1 MTFRDFKRQAHD
13 VVSNSMEKAGY
24 PPVIAFDVSEP
35 PKKEFG
41 DLTCNVAFLLSK
53 QLKMPPPKIAQELIE
68 KGIKPYLAENHD
80 QFPFIKSVEPHP
92 AGYINFRFDYSVV
105 AKDTLGRALANP
117 ERYGYID
124 AGVPQS
130 IVIEHTSVNPNK
142 ALHVGHMRN
151 VILGDTLYRIMKA
164 ANHDVR
170 VLNYVDDSG
179 LQVADIVIGFQ
190 FAGFP
195 REPPDGRKFDQY
207 CGDEVYVKVNQLYEK
222 DLTLA
227 EKRKLVL
234 REIEEGRSEI
244 ARFAAEITKRVLD
257 EQLKTCWRM
266 KVRYDILN
274 FESQIVHSQLWGK
287 AFELLKRD
295 GLAKFE
301 TEGKNKGCWVI
312 EAEGEED
319 KVIVRS
325 DGTATYVAKDIPYA
339 AWKLGLVPDPFD
351 YEKYAEQWD
360 GTTLYATTLAP
371 LAATAGKTDLSKG
384 GDRRVITI
392 IDSRQARLQRIIS
405 QVLGKITASTANNND
420 GKHDYCYYQH
430 LGYEAVTLSA
440 GTAKALGIDIGERQ
454 FMHMSGRKGIY
465 VGADYVL
472 DHLRNKARE
481 EVKARNPEFSDEQ
494 ASEIAE
500 EVAVSAIRYN
510 MIKQDLDKIITF
522 DINESMSLE
531 GDTGPYLQYAFAR
544 SQRILEKSGMP
555 SLAEGQIVV
564 DYALL
569 NEEAE
574 VKLMKEISKV
584 DMVVED
590 AAKSQ
595 SPKALAR
602 YAYSLATTF
611 NSFYE
616 KVPVLKA
623 QDARTLAARLAL
635 VRALGI
641 ALKNVLSILGITALN
656 KM

>member
-1 MTFRDFKRQAHD
+1 MTFSSFRLQTHHA
-13 VVSNSMEKAGY
+13 VSESMAKLGY
-24 PPVIAFDVSEP
+24 PAVSFDVSEP
-35 PKKEFG
+35 PRKEFG

-53 QLKMPPPKIAQELIE
+53 QLRMASPKIAQELIE
-68 KGIKPYLAENHD
+68 KGIKPYLAEKQK

-92 AGYINFRFDYSVV
+92 AGYINFHFDYAVV
-105 AKDTLGRALANP
+105 AKDTLQYALDKP
-117 ERYGYID
+117 DRYGYID
-124 AGVPQS
+124 SGGLER

-164 ANHDVR
+164 ANNKVT

-179 LQVADIVIGFQ
+179 LQVADIVIGFL

-207 CGDEVYVKVNQLYEK
+207 CGDEVYVKVNQMYEK
-222 DLTLA
+222 DPTLA

-234 REIEEGRSEI
+234 REIEEGKSEI

-266 KVRYDILN
+266 KVHYDILN
-274 FESQIVHSQLWGK
+274 FESQIVHSQMWSK
-287 AFELLKRD
+287 AFELLKKE
-295 GLAKFE
+295 GLVKFE
-301 TEGKNKGCWVI
+301 EEGKNKGCWII

-319 KVIVRS
+319 KVVVRS

-339 AWKLGLVPDPFD
+339 AWKLGLVPDPFH
-351 YEKYAEQWD
+351 YEKYAKQWD
-360 GTTLYATTLAP
+360 DTALYATTLA
-371 LAATAGKTDLSKG
+371 LDSAAATKTDFKG
-384 GDRRVITI
+384 GDRVITI

-405 QVLGKITASTANNND
+405 QVLGKIGDAGRKPD
-420 GKHDYCYYQH
+420 YQH

-440 GTAKALGIDIGERQ
+440 NTAKALGIDIGDRQ
-454 FMHMSGRKGIY
+454 FMHMSGRKGVY
-465 VGADYVL
+465 VGADFVL
-472 DHLRNKARE
+472 DHLRDKARE
-481 EVKARNPEFSDEQ
+481 EVRTRNPEFSDSQ
-494 ASEIAE
+494 AGEIAE
-500 EVAVSAIRYN
+500 EIAVSAIRYN

-531 GDTGPYLQYAFAR
+531 GDTGPYLQYAYAR
-544 SQRILEKSGMP
+544 SQRILEKSGM
-555 SLAEGQIVV
+555 AVIAKV

-569 NEEAE
+569 KEEAE
-574 VKLMKEISKV
+574 IGLIKEISKM
-584 DMVVED
+584 DLVVQD
-590 AAKSQ
+590 AAKSL

-602 YAYSLATTF
+602 YAYGLATAF

-623 QDARTLAARLAL
+623 QDAETLAARLVL

-641 ALKNVLSILGITALN
+641 ALRNALSILGITALN